1 MDDAAAARR
10 PVRDPDMVERTEPYE
25 PPCLIRLGTLAELT
39 RGNDTQR
46 HTDGTFPGST
56 FL

>member
-1 MDDAAAARR
+1 
-10 PVRDPDMVERTEPYE
+10 MVERTEPYE

-39 RGNDTQR
+39 LGDNTQR